1 MGRDEGEVN
10 SCCTSHATV
19 GSNISFSFFSS
30 FFFLFTTLSPTQL
43 GLRDG
48 KRTEEPCIYGRDIC
62 TCAEHPDTSL
72 AQLTSGRRKKS
83 AGWMDGRKKKKK
95 QKKIQ
100 KDQKRKERKTKKKPY
115 HHRSAPPR
123 GPQLVSSAVVSV
135 Y

>member
-19 GSNISFSFFSS
+19 GSNISFSIFFS
-30 FFFLFTTLSPTQL
+30 FFLLLSPTQL

-83 AGWMDGRKKKKK
+83 AGWMEEKAKTKKDTEGSKK
-95 QKKIQ
+95 
-100 KDQKRKERKTKKKPY
+100 KRKEKKKPP
-115 HHRSAPPR
+115 RIITVQPPR
-123 GPQLVSSAVVSV
+123 AARNSFLQQ
-135 Y
+135 